1 MSQRLGSTADRHP
14 SADSSERA
22 FDPPSTGGE
31 APTADAQSRYWTKW
45 VEDSLA
51 WESNP
56 DNARRADCVIQAVKT
71 AARPPARVLDVGCG
85 TGWVSLRLA
94 DLGYRV
100 TGTDLASEAMRAL
113 EKTRSDVR
121 WVGGDFAQ
129 VDVGTDYDVVA
140 CMETIAHVPD
150 QRAFAKRLV
159 DALRPGGALVLTT
172 QNPYVWNRTSWLK
185 PSGAGQIRHW
195 PSRERL
201 EELFGPYLAIEP
213 MTTCAPGG
221 DVGWL
226 RLVHNGITRRVA
238 ELVVGCE
245 GWRNLRERASLGRS
259 LVLVARK
266 R

>member
-1 MSQRLGSTADRHP
+1 MSQQTHSDR
-14 SADSSERA
+14 SMSSSIEGA
-22 FDPPSTGGE
+22 PTT
-31 APTADAQSRYWTKW
+31 PTADAQSRYWTKW

-56 DNARRADCVIQAVKT
+56 DNARRADCVIGAVEV

-94 DLGYRV
+94 ERGYRV
-100 TGTDLASEAMRAL
+100 TGTDLASDAMKNL
-113 EKTRSDVR
+113 ERTRSEVR

-129 VDVGTDYDVVA
+129 VDVGTDYDVVT

-150 QRAFAKRLV
+150 QEAFAKRLIDV
-159 DALRPGGALVLTT
+159 LRPGGSLVLTT

-185 PSGAGQIRHW
+185 PPGAGQLRNW
-195 PSRERL
+195 PSGKRL
-201 EELFGPYLAIEP
+201 KELFGTYFAIER

-238 ELVVGCE
+238 EFVIARD
-245 GWRNLRERASLGRS
+245 GWRNLRERAFLGRS
-259 LVLVARK
+259 ILLVAHK